1 METKLY
7 EKNCVTIDGKLDE
20 PVWESVQAHSG
31 FKGLKCKGGVP
42 GEVDTIFR
50 IIPCEDRIYVGIKC
64 IEPNIDHV
72 VESQSRRSKWGTDSI
87 EVFLAPTGDAFDFY
101 QFMVTMGGYSSTQF
115 YSEGGTIRPD
125 PYSPNWK
132 YATYAGEDYWSVE
145 IELPLS
151 AFYMTPNAAWN
162 DEWRI
167 NVCRTRPG
175 DAVRFYTWGDL
186 VGGFVEPA
194 NFPAMEGFPVR
205 AAEDDIRISSASATI
220 NDKTDNGFVG
230 MMTVKINNPVDAEFA
245 FSSEFAEEASV
256 ALKAGE
262 NEICVPCCFEKDGRC
277 SVDLQLTRKS
287 DGAVFKRW
295 YPVNVSYAPIKLQ
308 LTLPEF
314 RGNFYPGQDYSKVV
328 GKVVANKPVTLTLE
342 GPAISARTVKPD
354 ADGNFVI
361 ETPDFEYGE
370 AMLTITDSVNT
381 ITKKLRRLAPTGHTM
396 SWISGGNLIVNGK
409 PTLRRNMYAPHY
421 HMGEALERKYATD
434 NLYMTKEVTGCRGF
448 ITPGRLM
455 KGADAPGGEAT
466 KDQMPSEEMFRRF
479 KKVLDDNKDRDFV
492 YYYLDDEPECRSVSP
507 VYLKHLYDYITDI
520 DPYHVIMLS
529 SRSAESMVEA
539 ADWFETH
546 PYLSISVR
554 DGVRSYGRPVNS
566 MGKFVD
572 SVLKTRRSDKCIGFL
587 PTCFAYKSKS
597 IFADYPTFDEYV
609 CHTWAAV
616 LAGAKT
622 LWPYACHDMN
632 DRAALYEGVRY
643 TFSTFEAL
651 EEMILLADRKELVR
665 NKEAHA
671 VYYELG
677 GDKMF
682 ALANL
687 TEKPI
692 SVTLDEISG
701 TWYNFRRGGM
711 ITGNSFEL
719 KPFEVVVGTSKVMD
733 AGLPT
738 YQETV
743 ALVDKLEYERTHGG
757 SLLFNRYRDIKNVA
771 TGRHCSHK
779 LFDGVKDNWACAF
792 GEGEKSLELDLTV
805 VKPTFT
811 KVVIGGFQID
821 DMQIKVRNGE
831 ELSVPAIKEKIT
843 EEFSTTFI
851 LSEPVSP
858 DTLRLEFG
866 ERKVELYE
874 IEVF

>member
-1 METKLY
+1 
-7 EKNCVTIDGKLDE
+7 
-20 PVWESVQAHSG
+20 
-31 FKGLKCKGGVP
+31 
-42 GEVDTIFR
+42 
-50 IIPCEDRIYVGIKC
+50 
-64 IEPNIDHV
+64 
-72 VESQSRRSKWGTDSI
+72 
-87 EVFLAPTGDAFDFY
+87 
-101 QFMVTMGGYSSTQF
+101 MVTMGGYTSTQF
-115 YSEGGTIRPD
+115 YSEGGTIHPD

-132 YATYAGEDYWSVE
+132 CATYAGEDYWSVE

-151 AFYMTPNAAWN
+151 AFYMTPNAGWS
-162 DEWRI
+162 DKWLI
-167 NVCRTRPG
+167 NICRTRPG

-186 VGGFVEPA
+186 VGGFLEPA

-205 AAEDDIRISSASATI
+205 VAEDDIRISSASVAI
-220 NDKTDNGFVG
+220 NDKTDTAMIGS
-230 MMTVKINNPVDAEFA
+230 MIVKVTNPVDAEFV
-245 FSSEFAEEASV
+245 FSSEFAEETEV

-262 NEICVPCCFEKDGRC
+262 NEISVPCFFPKEGRC
-277 SVDLQLTRKS
+277 RVDLQLTRKS

-295 YPVNVSYAPIKLQ
+295 YPAAVSYAPIKLQ

-328 GKVVANKPVTLTLE
+328 GKIIANKPVTVTLE
-342 GPAISARTVKPD
+342 GPAISARTVTPD

-361 ETPDFEYGE
+361 ETSDFEYGE

-434 NLYMTKEVTGCRGF
+434 NLHMTKEVSGCRGF

-455 KGADAPGGEAT
+455 KGADASGGEAT

-507 VYLKHLYDYITDI
+507 VYLKHLYDFITDI

-546 PYLSISVR
+546 PYLTISVR

-572 SVLKTRRSDKCIGFL
+572 SVLKTRRPDKCIGFL
-587 PTCFAYKSKS
+587 PTCFAYKGKS

-665 NKEAHA
+665 NKQAHA
-671 VYYELG
+671 VHYELG

-687 TEKPI
+687 TEEPLSI
-692 SVTLDEISG
+692 TLDEISG

-719 KPFEVVVGTSKVMD
+719 KPFEVIVGTSKVMD
-733 AGLPT
+733 EGLPT
-738 YQETV
+738 YQEV
-743 ALVDKLEYERTHGG
+743 AAFVEEQEYARTHGG
-757 SLLFNRYRDIKNVA
+757 SLLFNRYLDIKNVA

-792 GEGEKSLELDLTV
+792 GEGEKFLELDMTV

-858 DTLRLEFG
+858 DTIRLEFG

>member
-7 EKNCVTIDGKLDE
+7 EKNCITIDGKLDE
-20 PVWESVQAHSG
+20 PVWESVQAHCG
-31 FKGLKCKGGVP
+31 FKALKCKGGEP

-50 IIPCEDRIYVGIKC
+50 IIPCKDRIYVGIKC
-64 IEPNIDHV
+64 IEPNMDRVI
-72 VESQSRRSKWGTDSI
+72 ERKTKGFKWGTDSI
-87 EVFLAPTGDAFDFY
+87 ELFLAPTGDSFDFY
-101 QFMVTMGGYSSTQF
+101 QFLVTAGGHTSTQF
-115 YSEGGTIRPD
+115 YSEGGTIHPD
-125 PYSPNWK
+125 PYAPNWK
-132 YATYAGEDYWSVE
+132 YATYTGEDYWSVE

-151 AFYMTPNAAWN
+151 AFYMTPNAGWS
-162 DEWRI
+162 EKWLI
-167 NVCRTRPG
+167 NISRTRPG

-186 VGGFVEPA
+186 VSGFLEPA
-194 NFPAMEGFPVR
+194 NFPALEGFPVR
-205 AAEDDIRISSASATI
+205 AAEDDIRISSATAAI
-220 NDKTDNGFVG
+220 NDKTNDGLVG
-230 MMTVKINNPVDAEFA
+230 VMTIKVTNPVDAEFV
-245 FSSEFAEEASV
+245 FSSKYADTTDV

-262 NEICVPCCFEKDGRC
+262 NEICVPCFFSEDGRR

-295 YPVNVSYAPIKLQ
+295 YPVAVVYEPIKLQ

-314 RGNFYPGQDYSKVV
+314 RGNFYPGQDYTKVV
-328 GKVVANKPVTLTLE
+328 GKVIARKPVTLTLE
-342 GPAISARTVKPD
+342 GPTLSTKTVTPD
-354 ADGNFVI
+354 AEGNFVI
-361 ETPDFEYGE
+361 DTSDFEYGD

-381 ITKKLRRLAPTGHTM
+381 ITKKIRRLAPTGHTM
-396 SWISGGNLIVNGK
+396 SWISNGNLIVNGK

-421 HMGEALERKYATD
+421 HTGEVYERKYKTD
-434 NLYMTKEVTGCRGF
+434 NLYMTKEVAGNRGF

-479 KKVLDDNKDRDFV
+479 KAVLDDNKDRDFV
-492 YYYLDDEPECRSVSP
+492 YYYLDDEPECRGVSP
-507 VYLKHLYDYITDI
+507 VYLKHLYDFITDI
-520 DPYHVIMLS
+520 DPYHVVMLS

-546 PYLSISVR
+546 PYLTISVR
-554 DGVRSYGRPVNS
+554 DGVRSYGRPVNT

-572 SVLKTRRSDKCIGFL
+572 SVLKSRRPDKCIGFL
-587 PTCFAYKSKS
+587 PTCFAYRGKSN
-597 IFADYPTFDEYV
+597 FADYPTFDEYV

-632 DRAALYEGVRY
+632 DRAYLYEGVRF
-643 TFSTFEAL
+643 TFSTFEVL
-651 EEMILLADRKELVR
+651 EDMILLADRKELVR
-665 NKEAHA
+665 NDQAHA
-671 VYYELG
+671 VYFELG

-687 TEKPI
+687 TENPI
-692 SVTLDEISG
+692 SITLDEISG

-719 KPFEVVVGTSKVMD
+719 KPFEVIVGTSKVMD
-733 AGLPT
+733 EGLPT
-738 YQETV
+738 YQEV
-743 ALVDKLEYERTHGG
+743 AAYVEEQEYARTHGG
-757 SLLFNRYRDIKNVA
+757 SLLFNRNLDIKNVA
-771 TGRHCSHK
+771 TGRVCSYK

-792 GEGEKSLELDLTV
+792 GEGEKFLEMDLTI

-811 KVVIGGFQID
+811 KVVISGFQID
-821 DMQIKVRNGE
+821 DMQIKVRKGE
-831 ELSVPAIKEKIT
+831 ELSEPAIQEKIT

-866 ERKVELYE
+866 QRTVELYE